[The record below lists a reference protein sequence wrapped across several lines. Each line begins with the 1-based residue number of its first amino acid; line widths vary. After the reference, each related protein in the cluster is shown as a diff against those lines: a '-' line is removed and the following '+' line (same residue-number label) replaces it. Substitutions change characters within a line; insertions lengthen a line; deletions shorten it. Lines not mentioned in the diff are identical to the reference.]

1 MTPLKVS
8 RRLLCVGLT
17 ATLFTLSAFAEDRG
31 TKDEAKAMVDAA
43 LTHIKKA
50 GAESAYKDF
59 TTDKSGW
66 TKKDLYVFVMDL
78 NGKMLAHGAN
88 EKLVGRDLINLKD
101 SSGKTFVAEM
111 IATAKKG
118 GGWVDYEWAD
128 PQTKKV
134 DGKSSL
140 VKLTPSG
147 DNFVGV
153 GVYR

>member
-1 MTPLKVS
+1 MTPLTVS

-17 ATLFTLSAFAEDRG
+17 ASFLTLSAFAQERG
-31 TKDEAKAMVDAA
+31 TKDEAKALLDAA
-43 LTHIKKA
+43 ISHIKKA
-50 GAESAYKDF
+50 GVETAYKDF
-59 TTDKSGW
+59 STDKANW
-66 TKKDLYVFVMDL
+66 TRKDLYVFAMDL

-88 EKLVGRDLINLKD
+88 EKLIGRDLINLKD
-101 SSGKTFVAEM
+101 SSGKTFVADM
-111 IATAKKG
+111 IAVAKKG

-140 VKLTPSG
+140 VKLTPAG
-147 DNFVGV
+147 DNYVGV